1 MELNGMKRIAMLAV
15 AMGLSVCA
23 FAADME
29 FLKELVAIPSAS
41 ADIPQVNRA
50 MRTMKDYLEKRGVWC
65 VLERHP
71 KGNDI
76 LFAATRPGKVQDFII
91 SAHLDVVPA
100 SEDGQYEM
108 KYKDGKVFGRGVSDC
123 KGRCVVVAETLAKL
137 NGKVSVGC
145 IFGADEELGGE
156 TTRWMVERGY
166 RPGKMVIVAD
176 AKYGYVFYAHKGHC
190 VVRMKAKGHGGH
202 SARPWNCDDSITRL
216 VRGYLKVRDA
226 WDARH
231 LATDDKWYDSIVPTV
246 VRSEGDV
253 VNRIP
258 DEASI
263 IINLRNVNP
272 GAKDELLAM
281 IRELTDCE
289 SEIVRYS
296 PPVNSDPDHPLVR
309 GVLKAMREVCGK
321 GEMGRMAGAT
331 DARCFVDCN
340 VPIAIAGTHGG
351 NVHGNGEWADPATF
365 DLFGEWLSRFLSDPD
380 KYSTFP

>member
-1 MELNGMKRIAMLAV
+1 MKKHAV
-15 AMGLSVCA
+15 ALIASIGMAACA
-23 FAADME
+23 AATDIE
-29 FLKELVAIPSAS
+29 FVKELVAIPSAS
-41 ADIPQVNRA
+41 ADVPQVNRA
-50 MRTMKDYLEKRGVWC
+50 MRAMKDYLEKRGVWC
-65 VLERHP
+65 VMERHP
-71 KGNDI
+71 NGNEL

-100 SEDGQYEM
+100 SVEGQYEM
-108 KYKDGKVFGRGVSDC
+108 KYRDGKIVGRGVSDC

-145 IFGADEELGGE
+145 IFGGDEELGGY

-166 RPGKMVIVAD
+166 RPKKMVIVAD
-176 AKYGYVFYAHKGHC
+176 ARYGKVFYAHKGHC
-190 VVRMKAKGHGGH
+190 VVRMKAKGRGGH
-202 SARPWNCDDSITRL
+202 AARPWECDDSITRL

-231 LATDDKWYDSIVPTV
+231 PATDDKWFDSIVPTV
-246 VRSEGDV
+246 LRSEGDV

-258 DEASI
+258 SEAEI

-281 IRELTDCE
+281 IREQAGCE
-289 SEIVRYS
+289 AEIVRYS
-296 PPVNSDPDHPLVR
+296 PPVNSNPNHPLVR

-331 DARCFVDCN
+331 DARCFVDCG
-340 VPIAIAGTHGG
+340 VPIAIVGTLGG
-351 NVHGNGEWADPATF
+351 NAHGNGEWADPATF

-380 KYSTFP
+380 KYSTSP

>member
-1 MELNGMKRIAMLAV
+1 
-15 AMGLSVCA
+15 MGLSLCA
-23 FAADME
+23 FATDME

-50 MRTMKDYLEKRGVWC
+50 MHTMKDYLEKRGVWC
-65 VLERHP
+65 VMERHP
-71 KGNDI
+71 KGNEI

-108 KYKDGKVFGRGVSDC
+108 KYKDGKIFGRGVSDC

-137 NGKVSVGC
+137 NGKASVGC

-156 TTRWMVERGY
+156 TTRWMVEERGY

-176 AKYGYVFYAHKGHC
+176 ARYGKVFYAHKGHC
-190 VVRMKAKGHGGH
+190 VVRMKAKGRGGH
-202 SARPWNCDDSITRL
+202 SARPWECDDSITRL

-231 LATDDKWYDSIVPTV
+231 PATDNKWYDSIVPTV
-246 VRSEGDV
+246 MRSEGDV

-258 DEASI
+258 GEASI
-263 IINLRNVNP
+263 VINLRNVNP
-272 GAKDELLAM
+272 GAKDELLAT

-289 SEIVRYS
+289 AEIVRYS
-296 PPVNSDPDHPLVR
+296 PPVNSNPDHPLVH
-309 GVLKAMREVCGK
+309 GVLKVMREVCGK
-321 GEMGRMAGAT
+321 GELGRMPGAT
-331 DARCFVDCN
+331 DARCFVNCN
-340 VPIAIAGTHGG
+340 VPIAIVGTLGG

-365 DLFGEWLSRFLSDPD
+365 DLFGEWLARFLADPLQ
-380 KYSTFP
+380 F

>member
-1 MELNGMKRIAMLAV
+1 MKRVAMLSA
-15 AMGLSVCA
+15 AIGLSVCS
-23 FAADME
+23 FATDME

-50 MRTMKDYLEKRGVWC
+50 MRAMKDYLEKRGVWC
-65 VLERHP
+65 VMERHP
-71 KGNDI
+71 KGNDV

-100 SEDGQYEM
+100 SVEGQYDM
-108 KYKDGKVFGRGVSDC
+108 KCRDGNVVGRGVSDC

-145 IFGADEELGGE
+145 IFGGDEEIGGH
-156 TTRWMVERGY
+156 TTRWMVEQGY

-176 AKYGYVFYAHKGHC
+176 ARYGKVFYAHKGHC
-190 VVRMKAKGHGGH
+190 IVRMKAKGRGGH
-202 SARPWNCDDSITRL
+202 AARPWECDDSITRL
-216 VRGYLKVRDA
+216 VRGYLKVREA

-231 LATDDKWYDSIVPTV
+231 HATEDKWFDSIVPTV
-246 VRSEGDV
+246 LRSEGEAM
-253 VNRIP
+253 NRIP
-258 DEASI
+258 SEAEI

-272 GAKDELLAM
+272 GAKDELLAT
-281 IRELTDCE
+281 IREHTDCE
-289 SEIVRYS
+289 AEIVSYS

-340 VPIAIAGTHGG
+340 VPIAIVGTLGG
-351 NVHGNGEWADPATF
+351 GVHGDDEWADPATF
-365 DLFGEWLSRFLSDPD
+365 DLFGEWLSRFLVNPD
-380 KYSTFP
+380 KYVAP